1 MSRTHA
7 FTHPTAAAILIL
19 SSAAASA
26 VYAQSLPPDGL
37 YRVDI
42 VNTSDT
48 GSTSSTQAVDG
59 ASGDLSVRSIDK
71 VSGHTASRAYRGERP
86 NTQCIQHGRLPD
98 VPPDACVAFAEG
110 TDRIDARCSALSMKQ
125 SWRNTGADTW
135 EITTEVLQDMA
146 GPGNSPAA
154 ARAALEMAAANGTPA
169 QRAEALAQLKTL
181 PELQRKHADAMAQ
194 VRAAMEEQ
202 LRTASPEEAAD
213 IRRAQA
219 ALGGGTPSTQ
229 VRNRF
234 VQRYTRIADRCP
246 R

>member
-1 MSRTHA
+1 MSRPHA
-7 FTHPTAAAILIL
+7 FARLATLVTLIL

-26 VYAQSLPPDGL
+26 IFAQSLPPDGL

-48 GSTSSTQAVDG
+48 EMTSSTQAVDG

-71 VSGHTASRAYRGERP
+71 VGNHTATRVYRGERP

-98 VPPDACVAFAEG
+98 VPPSACVAFADG
-110 TDRIDARCSALSMKQ
+110 TDRVDARCDALSMKQ
-125 SWRNTGADTW
+125 SWRKIDASTW
-135 EITTEVLQDMA
+135 EITTDVVQDMA
-146 GPGNSPAA
+146 GPGNSPAT
-154 ARAALEMAAANGTPA
+154 ARAAFEMAAANGTPE
-169 QRAEALAQLKTL
+169 QRAEALAQLKKL
-181 PELQRKHADAMAQ
+181 PELQRQHEDAMAQ
-194 VRAAMEEQ
+194 VRTAMEEQ
-202 LRTASPEEAAD
+202 LRTASPEEAAN

-219 ALGGGTPSTQ
+219 AMGGGTSGTQ
-229 VRNRF
+229 VRNHI